1 MSEYGGTVTEYA
13 LSSRAE
19 VPTDRPERW
28 AKQLVSHLS
37 NRLEPRE
44 VPNGHAF
51 DIGDG
56 EGRVL
61 AEPGRVVLTAVA
73 DDEETLGRIEDVL
86 GRHLER
92 FGEKEDLTVDWRR

>member
-1 MSEYGGTVTEYA
+1 VSIVGRVNEYA

-37 NRLEPRE
+37 TKLTVRE
-44 VPNGHAF
+44 VPNGHALE
-51 DIGDG
+51 IGEA

-61 AEPGRVVLTAVA
+61 VEPGRLVLTAVA
-73 DDEETLGRIEDVL
+73 DDEETLERVENVL
-86 GRHLER
+86 ASHLER
-92 FGEKEDLTVDWRR
+92 FAVDEDLKVDWER

>member
-1 MSEYGGTVTEYA
+1 MTEYA

-51 DIGDG
+51 DIGDA

-61 AEPGRVVLTAVA
+61 AEPGRVVLTATA
-73 DDEETLGRIEDVL
+73 DDEDALARVEDVL

-92 FGEKEDLTVDWRR
+92 FGDKEELKVVWHR

>member
-1 MSEYGGTVTEYA
+1 MAEYGGTVTEYA

-51 DIGDG
+51 DIGDA

-61 AEPGRVVLTAVA
+61 VEPGRVVLTAVA
-73 DDEETLGRIEDVL
+73 DDEDSLARVEDVL

-92 FGEKEDLTVDWRR
+92 FAEKEDLKVDWRR